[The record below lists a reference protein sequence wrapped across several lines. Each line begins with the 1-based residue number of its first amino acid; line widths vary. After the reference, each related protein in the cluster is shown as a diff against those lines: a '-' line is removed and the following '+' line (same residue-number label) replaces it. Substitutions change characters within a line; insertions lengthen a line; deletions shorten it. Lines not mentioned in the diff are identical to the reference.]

1 MAHPVLIIIKLLH
14 STYQQ
19 FPVNRHSFLHD
30 ELPLLDIYQEVVLA
44 VHVGSSFLIFR
55 IDSIE
60 REDIY
65 EFKHILIRVNEKKFV
80 TSNSGRKCVLF
91 SNADFTV
98 FESDDQISGWDK

>member
-1 MAHPVLIIIKLLH
+1 MKRNNYYHKPEGGGAGGCP
-14 STYQQ
+14 
-19 FPVNRHSFLHD
+19 
-30 ELPLLDIYQEVVLA
+30 LPFD
-44 VHVGSSFLIFR
+44 
-55 IDSIE
+55 
-60 REDIY
+60 DIY